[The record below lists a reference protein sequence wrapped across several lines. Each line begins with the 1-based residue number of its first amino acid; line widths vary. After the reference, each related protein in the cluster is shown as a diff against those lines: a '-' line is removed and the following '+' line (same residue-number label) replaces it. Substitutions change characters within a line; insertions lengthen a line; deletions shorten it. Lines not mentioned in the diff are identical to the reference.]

1 MKQQCPYCK
10 GRGVRLPAMR
20 LPKLR
25 LFGWGSTTQARQ
37 GARDSHRETT
47 TARQTRRAV
56 FAKYIDKDPMLGA
69 RFGFFR

>member
-25 LFGWGSTTQARQ
+25 LFGRGSTPQAAAVYDGR
-37 GARDSHRETT
+37 GETT
-47 TARQTRRAV
+47 TARQARRAV
-56 FAKYIDKDPMLGA
+56 FAKYIDRDPMLGA
-69 RFGFFR
+69 RFHIFR